1 MLGIWIYNPFMNHF
15 RTLSMEDIACAAA
28 SRFVGSLMFVLALFC
43 RIPRGLSVRSEAELW
58 SSPPARLR
66 RWAVTSVVAVGAVHA
81 VSGATAPSISS
92 ALDVQVQVSTPFTY
106 RITIN
111 QAWTLNSFD
120 AKPLPAGL
128 SLNKRLGIISGKPT
142 AVGTNRIV
150 ISASQDNLP
159 DRTLSDTLT
168 LRVTAAAAPPL
179 FSLDPVSTNVL
190 KGTLVTLTSEAIGT
204 GTIGY
209 QWFTGYEFRGKSY
222 VTDPI
227 PGATNSSLTIRAGSD
242 SDTGLYFSSAYNSA
256 GTNFSVPAK
265 IGVVLKPTVLYQPT
279 LLRVHEVMFSQI
291 NISGDGGVE
300 LNFQW
305 YKDGKVL
312 AGQTN
317 NYVELSPVKASD
329 AGEYLVVLSNS
340 AGKITSDPITVQ
352 VFDQIRLQMTHTAP
366 GNALLSF
373 NTIPK
378 SDYSIYYLDQLSGG
392 DLFWNYLTSV
402 TATTTNVLRNVIS
415 SKPTR
420 VFTVFPNF

>member
-1 MLGIWIYNPFMNHF
+1 
-15 RTLSMEDIACAAA
+15 
-28 SRFVGSLMFVLALFC
+28 
-43 RIPRGLSVRSEAELW
+43 
-58 SSPPARLR
+58 
-66 RWAVTSVVAVGAVHA
+66 

-92 ALDVQVQVSTPFTY
+92 ALNVQVQVSTPFTY

-142 AVGTNRIV
+142 VVGTNQIV

-168 LRVTAAAAPPL
+168 LRVTAAPAPPL
-179 FSLDPVSTNVL
+179 FSLDPESTNVL
-190 KGTLVTLTSEAIGT
+190 NGTLVTLTSEAIGT

-209 QWFTGYEFRGKSY
+209 QWFTGFKFRGETY
-222 VTDPI
+222 VADPI

-242 SDTGLYFSSAYNSA
+242 ADAGVYFFVGSQLGRHQFQCA
-256 GTNFSVPAK
+256 GDHRRGAKTHGRIPAHAPPVAR
-265 IGVVLKPTVLYQPT
+265 G
-279 LLRVHEVMFSQI
+279 MSSQI
-291 NISGDGGVE
+291 YVSGYGGAE

-305 YKDGKVL
+305 QKDGKVL
-312 AGQTN
+312 TGETN
-317 NYVELSPVKASD
+317 NFIELSPVKPED
-329 AGEYLVVLSNS
+329 AGKYVAVLSNL
-340 AGKITSDPITVQ
+340 AGQITSDPIVVQ
-352 VFDQIRLQMTHTAP
+352 IFDPIRLQMAHTAP
-366 GNALLSF
+366 GNAVLSF

-392 DLFWNYLTSV
+392 DLFWNYLSTV
-402 TATTTNVLRNVIS
+402 TAASTNVSRNVIS
-415 SKPTR
+415 SKPNR

>member
-1 MLGIWIYNPFMNHF
+1 
-15 RTLSMEDIACAAA
+15 
-28 SRFVGSLMFVLALFC
+28 MFVLAVFC
-43 RIPRGLSVRSEAELW
+43 GSPRGLPVRPEGAPW
-58 SSPPARLR
+58 SRPPARLR
-66 RWAVTSVVAVGAVHA
+66 RWAVTSVVAIGAVHA

-92 ALDVQVQVSTPFTY
+92 ALDVQVQVTTPFTY

-142 AVGTNRIV
+142 AVGTNQIM

-159 DRTLSDTLT
+159 DRTLTDTLT
-168 LRVTAAAAPPL
+168 LRVNAAPAPPL

-190 KGTLVTLTSEAIGT
+190 NGTLVTLISEAIGT

-209 QWFTGYEFRGKSY
+209 QWFTGYHFRGNTF
-222 VTDPI
+222 VGDPI
-227 PGATNSSLTIRAGSD
+227 PGATNSSLTVRAGSD
-242 SDTGLYFSSAYNSA
+242 ADTGLYFSSAHNSA
-256 GTNFSVPAK
+256 GTNFSAAAS
-265 IGVVLKPTVLYQPT
+265 IGVVLKPTIDYQPT
-279 LLRVHEVMFSQI
+279 LLQLHAGMSSQI
-291 NISGDGGVE
+291 YVSGYGGAE

-305 YKDGKVL
+305 QKDGKVL
-312 AGQTN
+312 TGETN
-317 NYVELSPVKASD
+317 NFIELAPVKPED
-329 AGEYLVVLSNS
+329 AGKYVAVLSNF
-340 AGKITSDPITVQ
+340 AGQITSDPITVRI
-352 VFDQIRLQMTHTAP
+352 FDPIRLQMSHTAP
-366 GNALLSF
+366 GNAVLSF

-392 DLFWNYLTSV
+392 DLFWNYLSTV
-402 TATTTNVLRNVIS
+402 TAASTNVSRNVIS